1 MYIISSI
8 ADQNHALHHRILILA
23 NAVVYATEL
32 YVIYHMVIMN
42 TVSKNSFLKI

>member
-23 NAVVYATEL
+23 NTVVYATIRYLL
-32 YVIYHMVIMN
+32 YGNHEY
-42 TVSKNSFLKI
+42 SFKKFIP